1 MINDIKK
8 GIKLMRYGYGLKSLV
23 VISIIYIICGIL
35 ILGMGLFTPGGIKV
49 ATQGMM
55 LFIVPIMPVQ
65 LLHSLNAS
73 KMMSSSPMRKQLQTI
88 IPSAI
93 SCIGMLTIYIFFILY
108 SLLAMFM
115 NPGRIGV
122 LCGDIAYA
130 AIGAALFIVYLSLA
144 YKYMIVCSI
153 AFITLYMAFTV
164 AYVNMPKIE
173 FLNNA
178 NIFTLIGVAALGILF
193 IIIFGFVGYLLTLLT
208 YKAPMSK
215 YSQNV
220 YLRKELQ

>member
-8 GIKLMRYGYGLKSLV
+8 GIKLMRYGYGLKSIV
-23 VISIIYIICGIL
+23 VVSIIYIICGIL
-35 ILGMGLFTPGGIKV
+35 ILGMLLFAPGDFKF
-49 ATQGMM
+49 ATQGM
-55 LFIVPIMPVQ
+55 LLLIVPIMPIQ

-73 KMMSSSPMRKQLQTI
+73 KMTLSSPMRKQLQTL

-108 SLLAMFM
+108 CLLAMFI

-130 AIGAALFIVYLSLA
+130 ALGAALFIVYLSLA

-153 AFITLYMAFTV
+153 AFITLYMAFCG
-164 AYVNMPKIE
+164 AYVSMPEIE

-178 NIFTLIGVAALGILF
+178 NIFTFICVAALGILF
-193 IIIFGFVGYLLTLLT
+193 IVIFGFVGYLLTLLT